1 MYIYSEKTN
10 QRYNT
15 VDECLEAEAK
25 FDKAVAEE
33 KAKKDMLASERK
45 DRAKE
50 VEDAFKH
57 AHTLLGEFVEDY
69 GSFHFTLGN
78 DKDDTFLKLFDW
90 LF

>member
-15 VDECLEAEAK
+15 VDECLEAESK

-33 KAKKDMLASERK
+33 KAKKDRLASERK

-50 VEDAFKH
+50 VEDAFKK
-57 AHTLLGEFVEDY
+57 ANVLLDKFVEDY
-69 GSFHFTLGN
+69 GAFHFTLGS
-78 DKDDTFLKLFDW
+78 DKDDTFFKLFDW